1 MKIYIVVGHYYDYE
15 YMGKYN
21 VAFYFDEKLAEEH
34 ALLAT
39 EEAASMKRENQQR
52 SKDFLNKL
60 SARLPTPEI
69 RACINKYDDSGTSET
84 EYSVEEVEV
93 REESVLK

>member
-1 MKIYIVVGHYYDYE
+1 
-15 YMGKYN
+15 
-21 VAFYFDEKLAEEH
+21 
-34 ALLAT
+34 
-39 EEAASMKRENQQR
+39 MKRENQQR